1 MDVYPLYTP
10 KYPLERID
18 MMKRY
23 GKPVR
28 KCSIKELCTSK
39 MMNMP
44 CERWI
49 SDEECVNHLVLMI
62 KMGIFSLDMMEQLL
76 YKPDYI
82 KLKSAYQKSLKK

>member
-1 MDVYPLYTP
+1 MEEV
-10 KYPLERID
+10 
-18 MMKRY
+18 
-23 GKPVR
+23 
-28 KCSIKELCTSK
+28 
-39 MMNMP
+39 
-44 CERWI
+44 WI

>member
-1 MDVYPLYTP
+1 MDVYHTIHV
-10 KYPLERID
+10 KYPLKGLIL
-18 MMKRY
+18 MKRY

-39 MMNMP
+39 MMNVP

>member
-1 MDVYPLYTP
+1 MDVYHKYTL
-10 KYPLERID
+10 KYPLKGLIL
-18 MMKRY
+18 MKRY

-49 SDEECVNHLVLMI
+49 SDEECINHLVLMI
-62 KMGIFSLDMMEQLL
+62 QIGIFSLDMMEQLL

-82 KLKSAYQKSLKK
+82 KLKSAYQKKKKK